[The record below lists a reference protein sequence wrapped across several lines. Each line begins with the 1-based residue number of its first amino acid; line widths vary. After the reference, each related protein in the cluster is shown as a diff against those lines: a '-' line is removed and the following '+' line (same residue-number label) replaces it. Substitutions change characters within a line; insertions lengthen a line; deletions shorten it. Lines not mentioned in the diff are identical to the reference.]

1 MPAITTTEKQLRH
14 AIGTI
19 SGVNSVHSLRTRK
32 IGSAISADVHV
43 QVDPFLSVS
52 DKILLPLLSV
62 SKQLRGR

>member
-1 MPAITTTEKQLRH
+1 M
-14 AIGTI
+14 I

-52 DKILLPLLSV
+52 EGHIISV
-62 SKQLRGR
+62 SVERLPKFGNLPTALVSLIRMSL